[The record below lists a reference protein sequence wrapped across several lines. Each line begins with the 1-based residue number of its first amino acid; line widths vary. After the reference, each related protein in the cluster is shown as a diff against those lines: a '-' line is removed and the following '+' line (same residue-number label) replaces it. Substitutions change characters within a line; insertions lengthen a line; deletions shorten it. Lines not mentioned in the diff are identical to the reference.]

1 MYEHL
6 IPEETGKVW
15 ALEDDIAKSQK
26 MRQFLQKQFGTSTVE
41 NIDLAELKAVLEG
54 EPLMQRTKYRKM
66 VAIGKSKPII
76 KKGEKYRQEHNL
88 ASDYDKA
95 VKHPDYGFTCLHMS
109 VSESIGNAKVTII
122 NKNKHAG
129 SIGVRTK
136 DDTAVA
142 GDDYH
147 KVDKEI
153 KFKHGDKDD
162 SIQIAIV
169 DDNGWEPDEDFLVEL
184 YDLNTGNKLS
194 GRDTECR
201 ITILDDDKPGQ
212 IAFANPNVR
221 HAATFNECAI
231 VVKRIHE
238 SDGQVSV
245 RYKTIEIDQGERTAR
260 ATVDFE
266 KKEGELIFEHN
277 ETEKEIVVKI
287 LDKELAEGEERD
299 EIFGLKLFDP
309 TNGVKLSKRDVCHI
323 ELVKDAKSARQA

>member
-1 MYEHL
+1 M
-6 IPEETGKVW
+6 
-15 ALEDDIAKSQK
+15 
-26 MRQFLQKQFGTSTVE
+26 
-41 NIDLAELKAVLEG
+41 
-54 EPLMQRTKYRKM
+54 
-66 VAIGKSKPII
+66 
-76 KKGEKYRQEHNL
+76 

-109 VSESIGNAKVTII
+109 VSESIGAVGVTIL
-122 NKNKHAG
+122 NKNKNHAG
-129 SIGVRTK
+129 AIGVRTR
-136 DDTAVA
+136 DDTATA
-142 GDDYH
+142 GDDFV
-147 KVDKEI
+147 KVDSEI
-153 KFKHGDKDD
+153 NFKVGDKKDTVSITIIDD
-162 SIQIAIV
+162 H
-169 DDNGWEPDEDFLVEL
+169 GWEPDEDFFVEL
-184 YDLNTGNKLS
+184 YDLNTGLKLS

-201 ITILDDDKPGQ
+201 ITILDDDEPGQ

-260 ATVDFE
+260 ASIDFE

-309 TNGVKLSKRDVCHI
+309 KGGVKISKRDVCHI